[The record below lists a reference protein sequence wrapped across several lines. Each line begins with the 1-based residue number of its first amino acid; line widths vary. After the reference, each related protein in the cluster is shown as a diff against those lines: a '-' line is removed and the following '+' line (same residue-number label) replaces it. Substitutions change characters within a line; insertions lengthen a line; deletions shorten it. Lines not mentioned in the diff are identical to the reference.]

1 MKVQWTWRVEE
12 GNDVKFLNMNDVLG
26 IILEEL
32 IKETKNSLYMIM
44 FLIKEVWIALH
55 RFWQNNREKCSRWLI
70 VVDMFVSC
78 HTYMGHSV
86 RSAF

>member
-1 MKVQWTWRVEE
+1 MEE
-12 GNDVKFLNMNDVLG
+12 GNDVKFLNMNDVLA

-55 RFWQNNREKCSRWLI
+55 RF
-70 VVDMFVSC
+70 
-78 HTYMGHSV
+78 
-86 RSAF
+86 

>member
-1 MKVQWTWRVEE
+1 MEE

-44 FLIKEVWIALH
+44 FLIKEV
-55 RFWQNNREKCSRWLI
+55 
-70 VVDMFVSC
+70 
-78 HTYMGHSV
+78 
-86 RSAF
+86 